1 MLAYNDEKYLK
12 TLDYIQYGLYICAVL
27 IKIKMKKTIY
37 LGMLLSCMAISCS
50 QDLSEDNQLNEGGIL
65 PSQTIGLTEPEL
77 LSIVYDSDNELSE
90 LEVTNI
96 LSDFITENN
105 VSRGVL
111 PSFILKNKETINEK
125 VASTPTVDLNRDH
138 VTFYEYETD
147 NQSGKSKAIVCGD
160 KRFPS
165 VIAYMDSYDANTK
178 PAEIMV
184 ENAKQYVLSYIS
196 QIKHYEDSLRIKTFD
211 KIRTLKNITGE
222 LDFKDIEHEIFIYEN
237 ANRGWAVTP
246 GGTEMTK
253 VGPLTTTRW
262 DQVSPYNLYADTT
275 IGTSEE
281 GCFDYSYDNRYPAG
295 CAVIAMAQIAAYFK
309 PSMSGINWSLANVP
323 YVSDKT
329 SAEAKAVASVV
340 SMIAKGSGTTY
351 GADGGSTNT
360 DKARNYMK
368 NFGIYMDDAT
378 DCTFQ
383 NMKSSFDALRLVY
396 ISGTARHI
404 ISRGF
409 NGSGRHAWIADGYQ
423 IRQRNTAARMILKQ
437 YNVYCHCN
445 FGWGGSSDGWYLYQ
459 TSGNISFDCNGYPNW
474 EYDIFDY
481 DLRCYPNVRKG

>member
-1 MLAYNDEKYLK
+1 M
-12 TLDYIQYGLYICAVL
+12 AV
-27 IKIKMKKTIY
+27 
-37 LGMLLSCMAISCS
+37 SCS
-50 QDLSEDNQLNEGGIL
+50 QDLGEDDQLNKGGGR

-77 LSIVYDSDNELSE
+77 LSIVYDSNNELSE
-90 LEVTNI
+90 SEVTNI
-96 LSDFITENN
+96 LSDFVTDNN
-105 VSRGVL
+105 VSRGIS
-111 PSFILKNKETINEK
+111 PSFILKNKITINEK
-125 VASTPTVDLNRDH
+125 VVSTRAVVSNRDH
-138 VTFYEYETD
+138 VTFYEYEMD

-165 VIAYMDSYDANTK
+165 VIAYMDSYDANTE

-184 ENAKQYVLSYIS
+184 ENAKQYVLAHIS
-196 QIKHYEDSLRIKTFD
+196 QIKHYEDSLRAKTFD
-211 KIRTLKNITGE
+211 KIRTLRNITG
-222 LDFKDIEHEIFIYEN
+222 DINFKDIEHEIFIHEK
-237 ANRGWAVTP
+237 ATRGWSVTP
-246 GGTEMTK
+246 GGTEMAK
-253 VGPLTTTRW
+253 VGPFTTTCW
-262 DQVSPYNLYADTT
+262 DQTSPYNLYADTT
-275 IGTSEE
+275 IGTSED
-281 GCFDYSYDNRYPAG
+281 GLFDYSYDNRYPAG
-295 CAVIAMAQIAAYFK
+295 CVVIAMAQIAAHFK
-309 PSMSGINWSLANVP
+309 PSMPNINWSLANVP
-323 YVSDKT
+323 KLATSDTT
-329 SAEAKAVASVV
+329 SASAKAVASVV

-351 GADGGSTNT
+351 GVKGGSTNT

-409 NGSGRHAWIADGYQ
+409 NGSGSHAWIADGYQ

-445 FGWGGSSDGWYLYQ
+445 FGWGGASDGWYLYQ
-459 TSGNISFDCNGYPNW
+459 TDGNISFDCNGILGW

-481 DLRCYPNVRKG
+481 NLRCYPNVRKG